1 MKDTKMKN
9 KQRGF
14 TLPEPIVLV
23 LFIII
28 PIYMAIGWI
37 KDIEKFSE
45 CDFQAPYKCEIIHG
59 LGLIPPVGM
68 ITGWLNVGI

>member
-14 TLPEPIVLV
+14 TLPEPIMLV

-45 CDFQAPYKCEIIHG
+45 CDFRASYKAEIIYG
-59 LGLIPPVGM
+59 LGLVPPIGM